1 MSLFCFVLC
10 LVVFYVIWR
19 SENVIIPKFS
29 PWKTV
34 KNFTAEDRSSP
45 NFTYNLKILLSFL
58 QIATSLMSFVT
69 IPWPTYFQT
78 FVNYFEFVNLSFIP
92 WSSVECVT
100 TLSFYDKLVLI
111 AAVPVVALI
120 LVAAVPFI
128 ILSIQNRLDMEG
140 RKLTQAGIS
149 LPAVLCCC
157 PAALAYSHTHC
168 IVCVLRR
175 FHRPPRST

>member
-1 MSLFCFVLC
+1 MPAGYHQSTQGSECEKCASQSTSIGGTIGFSILIVAAIS
-10 LVVFYVIWR
+10 VVFYVIWR
-19 SENVIIPKFS
+19 TENVIIPKFS
-29 PWKTV
+29 PWKTI

-100 TLSFYDKLVLI
+100 TLTFYDKLVLI
-111 AAVPVVALI
+111 AAVPIVAL
-120 LVAAVPFI
+120 LFVAIVPLI
-128 ILSIQNRLDMEG
+128 ILTVQNRMDMNG
-140 RKLTQAGIS
+140 KRRG
-149 LPAVLCCC
+149 AV
-157 PAALAYSHTHC
+157 
-168 IVCVLRR
+168 
-175 FHRPPRST
+175 